1 MDAAPRDRRGD
12 QDRAHLVLEVRNRLV
27 AVLLVHAAVKREG
40 VVPAAQQVTEQLR
53 VKHALNRHV
62 IRLLLLVHEDQDQS
76 TVVPLAE
83 NLQ

>member
-1 MDAAPRDRRGD
+1 MPRPATDVAIRI
-12 QDRAHLVLEVRNRLV
+12 VRTLFWKSAIV
-27 AVLLVHAAVKREG
+27 WKREG

-62 IRLLLLVHEDQDQS
+62 ICLLLLVHEDQDQS

>member
-1 MDAAPRDRRGD
+1 MPRPATDVAIRI
-12 QDRAHLVLEVRNRLV
+12 VRTLF
-27 AVLLVHAAVKREG
+27 LKREG

-62 IRLLLLVHEDQDQS
+62 ICLLLLVHEDQDQS